1 MKPLRRDRL
10 EQEADWEEEERGQKR
25 SGWGLGARNEIRV
38 LRSEPIR
45 SPGGIGTDML
55 GEGGCPM
62 VIKARYYHL

>member
-10 EQEADWEEEERGQKR
+10 EQEEDWEEEERGQKR
-25 SGWGLGARNEIRV
+25 SGWGLGASNEIRV

-55 GEGGCPM
+55 GEVRCPM